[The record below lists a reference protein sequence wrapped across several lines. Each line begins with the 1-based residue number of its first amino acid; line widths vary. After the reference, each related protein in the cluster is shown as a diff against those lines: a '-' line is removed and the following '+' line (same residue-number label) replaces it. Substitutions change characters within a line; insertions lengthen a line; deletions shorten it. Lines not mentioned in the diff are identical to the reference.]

1 MIDIN
6 SNLNLI
12 SIFLVMGCYQK
23 SRPSKKAQA
32 KHSKIIKERHQKYIQ
47 RQQQQ
52 QEETIETLASG
63 VEELVVK
70 LEEKEKELNEVM
82 EHEIE
87 LSENMMSLEGV
98 SEGLKKDVG
107 RERRWAEVREQVIRE
122 ERLKV
127 TEMEKEI
134 KKLKWDSRISIK
146 NRDDY
151 IKTLQESIRGLRVQ
165 VEEKNRELENLRG
178 RLQGQGRRG

>member
-1 MIDIN
+1 
-6 SNLNLI
+6 
-12 SIFLVMGCYQK
+12 MGRYQK

-32 KHSKIIKERHQKYIQ
+32 KHAQIIKERHQKYVQ

-52 QEETIETLASG
+52 QEEIIETLASG
-63 VEELVVK
+63 VEELVVR

-87 LSENMMSLEGV
+87 LSEEVMGLEGV
-98 SEGLKKDVG
+98 SEGLIKDVG
-107 RERRWAEVREQVIRE
+107 RERRWAGVREQVIRE
-122 ERLKV
+122 EHKKV
-127 TEMEKEI
+127 HEMEKEI

-151 IKTLQESIRGLRVQ
+151 IKTLQESIRGLRAQ

-178 RLQGQGRRG
+178 RVQRQGRQG